1 MKISHLELERCRQS
15 PRAWAQHKLDAVS
28 TGRSYGYKQALV
40 NAISTL
46 HKFKDPK
53 TAINK
58 LEALIDKHFV
68 NENKISAIRRNLNA
82 YIAWFQNSGVIDA
95 DSNIRLNY
103 PSNSQWRL
111 GGLISRL
118 DIMPDGYR
126 AVLLGHYRE
135 EWFEELRMPLI
146 QLSIGEKY
154 GRPTNEISVAVQE
167 LDGSGLKQRK
177 FSVKSLMSAQA
188 EFLSLGGKVLPLIP
202 LDKQ

>member
-1 MKISHLELERCRQS
+1 MKISHLELEGCRQS
-15 PRAWAQHKLDAVS
+15 PRAWAQRKLDAVS
-28 TGRSYGYKQALV
+28 TGRNYGYKQALV

-46 HKFKDPK
+46 HKYKDPK

-58 LEALIDKHFV
+58 LEALIEKHFV

-82 YIAWFQNSGVIDA
+82 YIVWFKNSGVIDA

-126 AVLLGHYRE
+126 AVLLGPYRE

-146 QLSIGEKY
+146 QLAIGEKY

-177 FSVKSLMSAQA
+177 FSDKSLMSAQA
-188 EFLSLGGKVLPLIP
+188 EFSSLGGKVLPLIP
-202 LDKQ
+202 LDRQ